1 MPELPEVE
9 TIRCELSPSVTGK
22 TIENVELFSERI
34 VKKPSRDEFLKR
46 ITGRK
51 IIELSRRGKYLIFRL
66 DGGDFLIMHLKMSGS
81 LFVSR
86 SRDDMPKY
94 TKAAIELND
103 GDYIFFRD
111 PRSFGRIWLT
121 EDTKEIEEILGPE
134 PFTPRFT
141 PEEMAKRL
149 SKKSAPIKAV
159 LLDQAV
165 FAGIGNMY
173 ADEILYASKIN
184 PTRPASSLSR
194 REVKRLYENTLEI
207 LAHAIESKG
216 ASVQNYFRP
225 GGEKGRAHFAFKVAH
240 GLGGKTCSCG
250 GPIVRIVVRGRGT
263 YYCPKCQK

>member
-9 TIRCELSPSVTGK
+9 TIKCELSPSVTGK
-22 TIENVELFSERI
+22 TIKDIEPFSDRI
-34 VKKPSRDEFLKR
+34 VKKPSREEFLTRVIGK
-46 ITGRK
+46 K
-51 IIELSRRGKYLIFRL
+51 IIELTRRGKYLIFEL
-66 DGGDFLIMHLKMSGS
+66 NSGEFLIMHLKMSGS
-81 LFVSR
+81 LFFSQ
-86 SRDDMPKY
+86 DKNDIPKY
-94 TKAAIELND
+94 TKAVIKLND

-111 PRSFGRIWLT
+111 PRSFGRMWLT
-121 EDTKEIEEILGPE
+121 KELEEIEGILGPE

-141 PEEMAKRL
+141 LEEVERRL

-184 PTRPASSLSR
+184 PTRPAASLTHK
-194 REVKRLYENTLEI
+194 EIERLYNNILDI
-207 LAHAIESKG
+207 LAQAILSKG